1 VNGYR
6 GVLGKCVLMSYRKGR
21 RLEYVVRDMFR
32 RRGWFVVRAAAS
44 KPVDLVCLKD
54 GEVVLVDCKYGVR
67 GVRWAELAPLLEAAE
82 RANAKPVL
90 AIAEKRGRV
99 KMIDVESWAAFF
111 IKDSSSPRVRSLS
124 TSRSESF
131 LGALNM

>member
-1 VNGYR
+1 
-6 GVLGKCVLMSYRKGR
+6 LFCVSYRSGR

-54 GEVVLVDCKYGVR
+54 GDIVLVECKYGVK

-82 RANAKPVL
+82 KADARPVL
-90 AIAEKRGRV
+90 AIAEKRGTV
-99 KMIDVESWAAFF
+99 KMIDVGRWIDFR
-111 IKDSSSPRVRSLS
+111 P
-124 TSRSESF
+124 
-131 LGALNM
+131 

>member
-1 VNGYR
+1 
-6 GVLGKCVLMSYRKGR
+6 
-21 RLEYVVRDMFR
+21 LEYVVRDMFR

-44 KPVDLVCLKD
+44 KPVDLVCLKN
-54 GEVVLVDCKYGVR
+54 GEIALVECKYGVK

-99 KMIDVESWAAFF
+99 KIIDVESWADFR
-111 IKDSSSPRVRSLS
+111 P
-124 TSRSESF
+124 
-131 LGALNM
+131 

>member
-1 VNGYR
+1 MF
-6 GVLGKCVLMSYRKGR
+6 CVSYRSGR

-54 GEVVLVDCKYGVR
+54 GEIVLVECKYGVK
-67 GVRWAELAPLLEAAE
+67 GIRWDELAPLLEAAE

-99 KMIDVESWAAFF
+99 KIIDVESWADFR
-111 IKDSSSPRVRSLS
+111 P
-124 TSRSESF
+124 
-131 LGALNM
+131 

>member
-1 VNGYR
+1 LEYSSFSRPINIYLKR
-6 GVLGKCVLMSYRKGR
+6 LNNVLSGIFVLFCVSYRSGR

-44 KPVDLVCLKD
+44 KPVDLVCIKD
-54 GEVVLVDCKYGVR
+54 GEVVLVECKYGVK

-82 RANAKPVL
+82 RANARLVL

-99 KMIDVESWAAFF
+99 KMIDVGRWADF
-111 IKDSSSPRVRSLS
+111 KP
-124 TSRSESF
+124 
-131 LGALNM
+131 

>member
-1 VNGYR
+1 
-6 GVLGKCVLMSYRKGR
+6 MSYRSGR
-21 RLEYVVRDMFR
+21 RCEYVVRDMFR

-54 GEVVLVDCKYGVR
+54 GEIVLVECKYGVK
-67 GVRWAELAPLLEAAE
+67 GIRWDELAPLLEAAE

-99 KMIDVESWAAFF
+99 KIIDVESWADFR
-111 IKDSSSPRVRSLS
+111 P
-124 TSRSESF
+124 
-131 LGALNM
+131 